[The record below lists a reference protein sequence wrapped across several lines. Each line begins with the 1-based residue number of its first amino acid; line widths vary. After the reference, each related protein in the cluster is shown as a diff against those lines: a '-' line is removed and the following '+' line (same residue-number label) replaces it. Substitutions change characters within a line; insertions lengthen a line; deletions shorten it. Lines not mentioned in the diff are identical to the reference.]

1 VRAAELA
8 KRQDVSLQALSD
20 AAGVGADLPGDAVVG
35 AELEIKYAGYF
46 EKERARAARLEAQG
60 MVRLPSHLDYES
72 LLTLSTEARQKLSR
86 LRPGTLAQA
95 SAIPGI
101 SPADLQNLMM
111 ELRKARASI

>member
-1 VRAAELA
+1 
-8 KRQDVSLQALSD
+8 
-20 AAGVGADLPGDAVVG
+20 
-35 AELEIKYAGYF
+35 
-46 EKERARAARLEAQG
+46 
-60 MVRLPSHLDYES
+60 MVRLPSHLDYAS

-111 ELRKARASI
+111 EMRKARASI